1 MGGDVGARRWLAI
14 VLALTFLA
22 GPVST
27 VGAQY
32 AGALPAGVVAA
43 EVDGQPIDADNTPE
57 TDDPSPQISGR
68 INTGLPSVDLAIG
81 DGEVVRFT
89 APVDE
94 RGRFRATPPE
104 PLEPGQY
111 SLYIFDALVGA
122 FTVSAAAEDD
132 RNAGAG
138 EGRAETPDLDIAR
151 VVPFPFDFGEAI
163 PGLGLLDG
171 RFFSLDEEARR
182 SAVGGR
188 GRLGRRNRREPAQ
201 PPGERLAGSVRV
213 PACGALAR
221 RPGAVLRPGQLV
233 RHPLRHVRERG
244 GRVRGVDRVGG
255 GDYRICYRRRVGG
268 GRPFRHNPR
277 YRSPISGSSP

>member
-14 VLALTFLA
+14 VLALNFLA

-27 VGAQY
+27 VAAQY

-104 PLEPGQY
+104 PLEP
-111 SLYIFDALVGA
+111 I
-122 FTVSAAAEDD
+122 
-132 RNAGAG
+132 N
-138 EGRAETPDLDIAR
+138 
-151 VVPFPFDFGEAI
+151 
-163 PGLGLLDG
+163 
-171 RFFSLDEEARR
+171 
-182 SAVGGR
+182 
-188 GRLGRRNRREPAQ
+188 
-201 PPGERLAGSVRV
+201 
-213 PACGALAR
+213 
-221 RPGAVLRPGQLV
+221 
-233 RHPLRHVRERG
+233 
-244 GRVRGVDRVGG
+244 
-255 GDYRICYRRRVGG
+255 
-268 GRPFRHNPR
+268 
-277 YRSPISGSSP
+277 